1 MQNDHFHYSYNAK
14 QQQEIQAIRD
24 KYTAAPK
31 QEDKLAWLRRLDK
44 GATDKATA
52 WSIAVG
58 VVGAL
63 VMGSGMS
70 LAMTDIGA
78 MLGLGTIAAFG
89 VGIVVGLCG
98 IAFVCAAYPVYNHI
112 LQRERKRIAP
122 QIIQLCDELLKQ

>member
-1 MQNDHFHYSYNAK
+1 MQNDHFHYSYNAA

-31 QEDKLAWLRRLDK
+31 QEDKLAQLRRLDES
-44 GATDKATA
+44 ATNKAAA

-58 VVGAL
+58 VIGAL

-89 VGIVVGLCG
+89 VGIVAGLCG
-98 IAFVCAAYPVYNHI
+98 IGLICAAYPVYNRV
-112 LQRERKRIAP
+112 LLRERKRIEP
-122 QIIQLCDELLKQ
+122 QIIRLSDELLQ